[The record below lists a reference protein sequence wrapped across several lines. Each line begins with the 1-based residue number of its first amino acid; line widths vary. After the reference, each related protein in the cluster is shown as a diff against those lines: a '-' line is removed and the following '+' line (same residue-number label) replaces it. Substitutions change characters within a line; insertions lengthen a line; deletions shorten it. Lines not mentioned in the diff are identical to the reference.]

1 MHLII
6 DGYSNNQKLLQDE
19 DYLRNWLES
28 YPSRIGMTRISPPY
42 VLRYIGTKLE
52 DWGISG
58 FVFIAESHI
67 SVHTFVEQNYVNIDI
82 FSCKDFD
89 AEKAIKDFQDGF
101 QLTKSRTC
109 LIDREW
115 PQADLLASNAINFTY
130 HEQPQLSPR
139 P

>member
-6 DGYSNNQKLLQDE
+6 DGYSDNPKILQDE

-28 YPSRIGMTRISPPY
+28 YPSKINMTRISPPHVLKY
-42 VLRYIGTKLE
+42 VGPKLE

-67 SVHTFVEQNYVNIDI
+67 SVHTFVELNYVNIDV

-89 AEKAIKDFQDGF
+89 TDKAIQDFQQGF
-101 QLTKSRTC
+101 HLVKSRTC

-115 PQADLLASNAINFTY
+115 PLTEPSMAGPADFIY
-130 HEQPQLSPR
+130 HGK
-139 P
+139 